1 MEKSSKSIYDTN
13 LRKAKMKNKEKAQ
26 FNTDLNYNEKQELD
40 TVLKEKGI
48 TKAEFVRLAKKM
60 LEKGELDMEIKNM
73 EILER
78 KAAMLLNHN
87 VDNKFYDYY
96 FLNGSDWILENE
108 ERINK
113 DYNNNVYLMKFDII
127 LNSDFEERK
136 KLIESLKNV
145 EIDEFS
151 NYLDYI
157 PYEIQTKEC
166 QMEIQEKFNTFK
178 NINDTNELIKYFDS
192 ICRSKER

>member
-1 MEKSSKSIYDTN
+1 MKKSSKSIYDTN

-87 VDNKFYDYY
+87 IDNKFYDYY

-113 DYNNNVYLMKFDII
+113 DYNNNIYLMKFDII

-151 NYLDYI
+151 NYLNYI
-157 PYEIQTKEC
+157 PYETQTKEC